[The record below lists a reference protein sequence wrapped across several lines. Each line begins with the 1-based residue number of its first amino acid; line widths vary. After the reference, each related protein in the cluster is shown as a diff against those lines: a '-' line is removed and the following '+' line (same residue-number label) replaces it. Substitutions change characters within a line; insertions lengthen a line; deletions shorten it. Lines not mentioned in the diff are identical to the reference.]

1 MMENRNMQAG
11 TAMKFSLAVVTI
23 SLSLV
28 LSSLWQPG
36 LVTQAWAQSGQSST
50 QTLADSPSHSI
61 ARLITNVA
69 TIKPGQ
75 PFMAGAE
82 LTMQPGWHTYYK
94 DAGDAGMPTK
104 IIWEL
109 PPGFT
114 AGELLWEKPNKFNDA
129 GIVTYGYHDRN
140 LVAVKITP
148 PDGITGDIVI
158 KAKVKWLSCK
168 DQCIPGK
175 ADLSLTLKVSE
186 AEPAKSEDAATFENV
201 GWQGKVSDL
210 AEAAETKKSSDVVG
224 AVAGT
229 TQEPPSGGTSSAT
242 NAGTSSA
249 GSSGASSGGGSSFLS
264 QKFQVQGEKQLGL
277 AVYLLFAFIGGF
289 ILNFM
294 PCVLPVI
301 ALKVCSMCDHAHEGQ
316 SKIRIMGLSF
326 AAGMISSFMVLAFIV
341 LAVQATGRSVGW
353 GFLFQYPAFL
363 IGMSVV
369 ILLFALSLFGMFY
382 ISLPGTQQR
391 VDELARKEGPLG
403 TFFKGVLA
411 TILSTPCTAP
421 FLGTAVG
428 FALTQ
433 NAWTVLAIFFTIGIG
448 MALPYFALMIN
459 PGLIKFIP
467 KPGYWME
474 KFKEAMGFVLLATVV
489 WLLYV
494 LGTVIGAEGVV
505 RTVAFLVSIGFAT
518 WVVSSFTDLS
528 SSPMQKSRAWGVSML
543 AVGLTFYFCYAA
555 LPGFGM
561 LPEQMARM
569 PDKVATLPN
578 EINWLPFNVSE
589 LEKALGKDKTVMLDF
604 TAEWCLTCKV
614 NERTVLD
621 SAPVVEKL
629 KALNVVTMKADW
641 TTQDPQIT
649 ALLSKFSRPGVPL
662 YVIFPAGKPTQPIVL
677 PEVITPDLVREKLA
691 EAGPSK
697 S

>member
-1 MMENRNMQAG
+1 
-11 TAMKFSLAVVTI
+11 
-23 SLSLV
+23 
-28 LSSLWQPG
+28 
-36 LVTQAWAQSGQSST
+36 
-50 QTLADSPSHSI
+50 
-61 ARLITNVA
+61 
-69 TIKPGQ
+69 
-75 PFMAGAE
+75 
-82 LTMQPGWHTYYK
+82 
-94 DAGDAGMPTK
+94 
-104 IIWEL
+104 
-109 PPGFT
+109 
-114 AGELLWEKPNKFNDA
+114 
-129 GIVTYGYHDRN
+129 
-140 LVAVKITP
+140 
-148 PDGITGDIVI
+148 
-158 KAKVKWLSCK
+158 
-168 DQCIPGK
+168 
-175 ADLSLTLKVSE
+175 
-186 AEPAKSEDAATFENV
+186 
-201 GWQGKVSDL
+201 
-210 AEAAETKKSSDVVG
+210 
-224 AVAGT
+224 
-229 TQEPPSGGTSSAT
+229 
-242 NAGTSSA
+242 
-249 GSSGASSGGGSSFLS
+249 
-264 QKFQVQGEKQLGL
+264 
-277 AVYLLFAFIGGF
+277 
-289 ILNFM
+289 
-294 PCVLPVI
+294 
-301 ALKVCSMCDHAHEGQ
+301 
-316 SKIRIMGLSF
+316 
-326 AAGMISSFMVLAFIV
+326 
-341 LAVQATGRSVGW
+341 VQATGRSVGW

>member
-1 MMENRNMQAG
+1 
-11 TAMKFSLAVVTI
+11 MKFSLAVVTI
-23 SLSLV
+23 GLTLV

-36 LVTQAWAQSGQSST
+36 LTPQAWAESGQTTT
-50 QTLADSPSHSI
+50 QTLADSPSHSL
-61 ARLITNVA
+61 ARLVSNVA
-69 TIKPGQ
+69 TIKPGT

-109 PPGFT
+109 PPGFKS
-114 AGELLWEKPNKFNDA
+114 GELLWEKPNKFNDA

-140 LVAVKITP
+140 LVAAKITP
-148 PDGITGDIVI
+148 PAGITGDVVI

-186 AEPAKSEDAATFENV
+186 AEPAKSEDAAKFDNV
-201 GWQGKVSDL
+201 GWHGKVSDL
-210 AEAAETKKSSDVVG
+210 AEAAEAKTVDVVG
-224 AVAGT
+224 AVADGGR
-229 TQEPPSGGTSSAT
+229 QGPPSGDTSAT
-242 NAGTSSA
+242 AAPGT
-249 GSSGASSGGGSSFLS
+249 SFLS
-264 QKFQVQGEKQLGL
+264 QKFQVQGEKQFGL

-301 ALKVCSMCDHAHEGQ
+301 ALKVCSMCDHAHEGKG
-316 SKIRIMGLSF
+316 KIRMMGLAF
-326 AAGMISSFMVLAFIV
+326 AAGMISTFMVLAGIV
-341 LAVQATGRSVGW
+341 LAVQATGRTVLW

-363 IGMSVV
+363 IGMAVV
-369 ILLFALSLFGMFY
+369 ILLFSLSLFGMFY
-382 ISLPGTQQR
+382 ITLPGTQQR

-411 TILSTPCTAP
+411 TTLSTPCTAP

-433 NAWTVLAIFFTIGIG
+433 KAATVLAIFFTIGLG
-448 MALPYFALMIN
+448 MAMPYFALMIN

-494 LGTVIGAEGVV
+494 LGTVVGAEGVV

-528 SSPMQKSRAWGVSML
+528 SSPMQKSRAWGISMM

-578 EINWLPFNVSE
+578 QINWLPFNVSE
-589 LEKALGKDKTVMLDF
+589 LEKALGKDKTVMVDF